1 MGEFNLIVL
10 SNLEVVREGGIL
22 TIVFNRTDKL
32 NAWSSALVDDLAEEL
47 DKAAGSEDIRVIV
60 LTARGKAFSVGGDL
74 NEFMSSTPN
83 QVAAFNKKV
92 ISLFSAM
99 ETIRKPIIASVN
111 GFCNLETIQA
121 CDYVLA
127 AKSAKFGLPEVNV
140 GISPG
145 AGILVRLPRLIGRL
159 AAKEIALFGEWITAD
174 RALELGIVNRVVD
187 DEKLGEATREVAS
200 KLAEKPPLT
209 LGAIKAV
216 INKSWGMDLDGAMEY
231 QLRENINL
239 FYTED
244 LKEGIR
250 AFLEKRKPSFKG
262 R

>member
-1 MGEFNLIVL
+1 MHLIAL
-10 SNLEVVREGGIL
+10 ANIESIKEGGVL
-22 TIVFNRTDKL
+22 TLKFNRVEKL
-32 NAWSSALVDDLAEEL
+32 NAWSSALVEEL
-47 DKAAGSEDIRVIV
+47 STEFQKAAEDEQVRVIV
-60 LTARGKAFSVGGDL
+60 LTAQGKAFSVGGDL
-74 NEFMSSTPN
+74 NEFISSTPD

-92 ISLFSAM
+92 IALFSLM
-99 ETIRKPIIASVN
+99 ESVRKPIVASVN

-121 CDYVLA
+121 CDYVVA
-127 AKSAKFGLPEVNV
+127 ARSAKFGLPEVNV

-159 AAKEIALFGEWITAD
+159 AAKEIAFFGEWISAE
-174 RALELGIVNRVVD
+174 RACELGVVNRVVD
-187 DEKLGEATREVAS
+187 DDKLQDATREVAS

-216 INKSWGMDLDGAMEY
+216 INKSWGMELDGAMEY
-231 QLRENINL
+231 QLRENMSL

-250 AFLEKRKPSFKG
+250 AFLEKRKPAFKG

>member
-1 MGEFNLIVL
+1 MALANIE
-10 SNLEVVREGGIL
+10 SVREGGVL
-22 TIVFNRTDKL
+22 TLRFNRADKL
-32 NAWSSALVDDLAEEL
+32 NAWSSALVDELTEEFR
-47 DKAAGSEDIRVIV
+47 KAAEDEQVRVII
-60 LTARGKAFSVGGDL
+60 LTAQGKAFSVGGDL
-74 NEFMSSTPN
+74 NEFISSTPD

-92 ISLFSAM
+92 IALFSLM
-99 ETIRKPIIASVN
+99 ESVRKPIVASVN
-111 GFCNLETIQA
+111 GYCNLETIQA

-127 AKSAKFGLPEVNV
+127 ARSAKFGLPEVNV

-159 AAKEIALFGEWITAD
+159 AAKEIAFFGEWIGAE
-174 RALELGIVNRVVD
+174 RACELGVINRVVD
-187 DEKLGEATREVAS
+187 DDKLQEVTRELAA

-216 INKSWGMDLDGAMEY
+216 INKSWGMELDGAMEY
-231 QLRENINL
+231 QLRENMSL

-250 AFLEKRKPSFKG
+250 SFLEKRKPVFKG

>member
-1 MGEFNLIVL
+1 MIALANIESF
-10 SNLEVVREGGIL
+10 REGCVL
-22 TIVFNRTDKL
+22 TIRFNRAEKL
-32 NAWSSALVDDLAEEL
+32 NAWSSAFVDELSAEL
-47 DKAAGSEDIRVIV
+47 RGAAEDEQVRVVV
-60 LTARGKAFSVGGDL
+60 LTAQGKAFSVGGDL
-74 NEFMSSTPN
+74 NEFIASTPD

-92 ISLFSAM
+92 IALFSLM
-99 ETIRKPIIASVN
+99 ESVRKPIVASVN

-127 AKSAKFGLPEVNV
+127 ARSAKFGLPEVNV

-159 AAKEIALFGEWITAD
+159 AAKEIAFFGEWMSAE
-174 RALELGIVNRVVD
+174 RACELGVVNRVVD
-187 DEKLGEATREVAS
+187 DDKLQDATKEVAS

-216 INKSWGMDLDGAMEY
+216 INKSWGMELDGAMEY
-231 QLRENINL
+231 QLRENMSL